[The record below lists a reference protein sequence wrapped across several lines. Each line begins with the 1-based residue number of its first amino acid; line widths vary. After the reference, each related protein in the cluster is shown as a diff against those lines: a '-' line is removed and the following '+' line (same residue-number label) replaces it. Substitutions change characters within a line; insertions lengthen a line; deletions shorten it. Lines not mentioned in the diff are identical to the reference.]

1 MELCSRLSTSKIIVH
16 RAEVVLEDDGA
27 AVVVAHEEDHRITTP
42 SHSEVTHSITEQ
54 SIDEAYHSI
63 DEEMEYEYE
72 EVLEDSYTSA
82 TIILETPKEASIAE
96 LSLNKT
102 ELNGYQVSAALK
114 HHGDVGITIKLPK
127 NDVHVT
133 VENVSEAVK
142 RALDEVTLV
151 PKSISIKTNLMATI
165 GFLNKEQVSGS
176 SSSCS
181 RSGTDT
187 HHLHHMTD
195 THHHHHMHLST
206 YNSHD
211 DSLAKPMT
219 ALCSVTSRSHPLLRV
234 PPILLLPSHQQHQVT

>member
-1 MELCSRLSTSKIIVH
+1 MELCSRLSTSDIIVH
-16 RAEVVLEDDGA
+16 KADVVLEDDHG
-27 AVVVAHEEDHRITTP
+27 AVVVAHEEDHSITEHTPSHNEVTHSITKHTTP
-42 SHSEVTHSITEQ
+42 SHNEVTHSITEQ

-72 EVLEDSYTSA
+72 ELLEDSYTSA

-114 HHGDVGITIKLPK
+114 HYGDLGITIKLPK
-127 NDVHVT
+127 NDVHIT

-151 PKSISIKTNLMATI
+151 PKGICIKTNLMATI

-176 SSSCS
+176 SSR
-181 RSGTDT
+181 RS
-187 HHLHHMTD
+187 
-195 THHHHHMHLST
+195 S
-206 YNSHD
+206 S
-211 DSLAKPMT
+211 S
-219 ALCSVTSRSHPLLRV
+219 SS
-234 PPILLLPSHQQHQVT
+234 

>member
-1 MELCSRLSTSKIIVH
+1 MELCSRLSTSDIIVH
-16 RAEVVLEDDGA
+16 KADVVLEDDHG
-27 AVVVAHEEDHRITTP
+27 AVVVAHEEDHSITEHTPSHNEVTHSITKHTTP
-42 SHSEVTHSITEQ
+42 SHNEVTHSITEQ

-63 DEEMEYEYE
+63 DEEIEYEYE

-114 HHGDVGITIKLPK
+114 HYGDLGITIKLPK
-127 NDVHVT
+127 NDVHIT

-151 PKSISIKTNLMATI
+151 PKGISIKTNVMATI

-176 SSSCS
+176 SR
-181 RSGTDT
+181 RS
-187 HHLHHMTD
+187 
-195 THHHHHMHLST
+195 
-206 YNSHD
+206 NS
-211 DSLAKPMT
+211 
-219 ALCSVTSRSHPLLRV
+219 
-234 PPILLLPSHQQHQVT
+234 

>member
-1 MELCSRLSTSKIIVH
+1 MELCSRLSTSDIIVH
-16 RAEVVLEDDGA
+16 RADVVLKDDDA
-27 AVVVAHEEDHRITTP
+27 AVVVAHEEDHSITGHTPPSHNEVTHSITEHTP
-42 SHSEVTHSITEQ
+42 SHNEVTHSITEHTPSHNEVTHSITEQ

-63 DEEMEYEYE
+63 DEEIEYEYE

-114 HHGDVGITIKLPK
+114 HYGDLGITIKLPK
-127 NDVHVT
+127 NDVHIT

-151 PKSISIKTNLMATI
+151 PKGISIKTNLMATI

-176 SSSCS
+176 SSR
-181 RSGTDT
+181 RS
-187 HHLHHMTD
+187 
-195 THHHHHMHLST
+195 S
-206 YNSHD
+206 S
-211 DSLAKPMT
+211 
-219 ALCSVTSRSHPLLRV
+219 
-234 PPILLLPSHQQHQVT
+234 

>member
-1 MELCSRLSTSKIIVH
+1 MELCSRLSTSDIIVH
-16 RAEVVLEDDGA
+16 RADVVLKDDDA
-27 AVVVAHEEDHRITTP
+27 AVVVAHEEDHSITEHTPP
-42 SHSEVTHSITEQ
+42 SHNEVTHSITEHTPSHNEVTHSITDQ

-82 TIILETPKEASIAE
+82 TMILETPKEASIAE

-114 HHGDVGITIKLPK
+114 HYGDLGITIKLPK
-127 NDVHVT
+127 NDVHIT

-151 PKSISIKTNLMATI
+151 PKGISIKTNLMATL

-176 SSSCS
+176 SR
-181 RSGTDT
+181 RS
-187 HHLHHMTD
+187 
-195 THHHHHMHLST
+195 
-206 YNSHD
+206 NS
-211 DSLAKPMT
+211 
-219 ALCSVTSRSHPLLRV
+219 
-234 PPILLLPSHQQHQVT
+234 